1 MWLKQSDVEK
11 HLSLGFPRGSEA
23 CNVWDPGSIPASG
36 RYPGEGNGNPV
47 QYSCLENLH
56 GLRSLGGC
64 SPWGS
69 KESDTTERL
78 HFYFP
83 PWKSRNLL
91 SASSSS
97 SPSGIQDFLW
107 TYLNINS
114 LADYLS
120 LVVEPQVKISR
131 DLSWDPR
138 VKQT

>member
-1 MWLKQSDVEK
+1 MCETQVW
-11 HLSLGFPRGSEA
+11 SLGQEDILEKEIATQSSTCAWKIYMGWGAWEA
-23 CNVWDPGSIPASG
+23 AVHGG
-36 RYPGEGNGNPV
+36 R
-47 QYSCLENLH
+47 
-56 GLRSLGGC
+56 
-64 SPWGS
+64 

-78 HFYFP
+78 HFYFR

-91 SASSSS
+91 SSSSSS

-114 LADYLS
+114 LTVYLS